1 MPPIVTVVTATRAEY
16 GLLRPVVQK
25 LAASRALTLQ
35 LVVTGAHLCP
45 RLGATVAEIEADGL
59 PIAARLPIFS
69 DDAGEPA
76 ARTIARTLTVFDDHF
91 AARRPDAV
99 LLLGD
104 RFEIFAVAAA
114 AAARH
119 IPIAHIS
126 GGDVTLGAADEYYR
140 HCITKMAAVHFPSCA
155 DSARRL
161 VRMGEDP
168 ARVFCVG
175 GLGDENIRT
184 LPKMTRQEL
193 CESTG
198 FDLMQPFA
206 LVTFHPETGAGAPDP
221 AVQSAALC
229 RAMDAVENV
238 FWLITGSNADA
249 GGQVCTAAMQAF
261 AAAHP
266 GRAGFVQSLGLRR
279 YLSAMQYA
287 ALVAGNSSSGV
298 VETPTF
304 GVPAVNIGSRQAGR
318 ILCANVLSCPGG
330 AAAIE
335 AALRTAL
342 TPAFAAKA
350 KTARSPYFGGDTSGK
365 IVRVLERLTGSS
377 LLAAPKPFYDG
388 PVPAFDPLAEP
399 VL

>member
-1 MPPIVTVVTATRAEY
+1 MPNPIVTVVTATRAEY
-16 GLLRPVVQK
+16 GLLRPVIRRIAAGSK
-25 LAASRALTLQ
+25 LELR
-35 LVVTGAHLCP
+35 LVVTGAHLCR

-59 PIAARLPIFS
+59 PIAARLPIFLEE
-69 DDAGEPA
+69 DGEPA

-91 AARRPDAV
+91 AAHRPDVV

-161 VRMGEDP
+161 VRMGEEP
-168 ARVFCVG
+168 GRVFCVG

-206 LVTFHPETGAGAPDP
+206 LVTFHPETGAAAPDP
-221 AVQSAALC
+221 AIQVQALC
-229 RAMDAVENV
+229 RAMEAVDGV

-266 GRAGFVQSLGLRR
+266 DRAGFVQSLGLVR

-318 ILCANVLSCPGG
+318 ILCANVLSCPGE

-335 AALRTAL
+335 AAIRAAL
-342 TPAFAAKA
+342 TPEFAARA

-365 IVRVLERLTGSS
+365 IVRVLEQLAGGA

-388 PVPAFDPLAEP
+388 PVPEFDPQNI
-399 VL
+399 V